1 MSSFMYFFLLTD
13 VFVTQL
19 SSPSGG
25 ILFAV
30 LTVSSYG
37 VGYYLLAR
45 FAKQTGIQRQK
56 SDIPYLRSM
65 FHAVRIVFL
74 LLPQYW
80 Q

>member
-1 MSSFMYFFLLTD
+1 MYFFLLYD

-19 SSPSGG
+19 SSLSGG
-25 ILFAV
+25 ILFAI

-45 FAKQTGIQRQK
+45 HAKQTGIQGQT

-65 FHAVRIVFL
+65 FHAVRIIFL
-74 LLPQYW
+74 LQPQYW